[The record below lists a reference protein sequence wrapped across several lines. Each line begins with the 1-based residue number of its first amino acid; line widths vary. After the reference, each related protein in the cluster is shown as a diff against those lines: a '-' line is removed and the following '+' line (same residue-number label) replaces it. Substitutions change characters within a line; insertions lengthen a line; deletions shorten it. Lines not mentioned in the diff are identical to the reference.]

1 MRRAGQEHR
10 LARVAAGLSLRKVA
24 AATGASHQQVLRLE
38 RGELRRVS
46 IEELGSWFAVVGLDL
61 GIRTFP
67 AGDPIRD
74 RAQLALLERFRA
86 RLHPSIRWRSEVP
99 LPMDRDLRA
108 WDADIRGSQ
117 PAAWRCRVD
126 AETRVADAQ
135 ALERRLTL
143 KARDDPDGHLILLL
157 AETRANRRAVGW
169 LREGLRELLPLDP
182 RQLLRA
188 LHAGDDPGGSGI
200 VML

>member
-61 GIRTFP
+61 GIRAFP

-86 RLHPSIRWRSEVP
+86 RLHPSIRWRTEVP

>member
-86 RLHPSIRWRSEVP
+86 RLHPSIRWRTEVP

>member
-1 MRRAGQEHR
+1 
-10 LARVAAGLSLRKVA
+10 
-24 AATGASHQQVLRLE
+24 
-38 RGELRRVS
+38 
-46 IEELGSWFAVVGLDL
+46 
-61 GIRTFP
+61 
-67 AGDPIRD
+67 
-74 RAQLALLERFRA
+74 
-86 RLHPSIRWRSEVP
+86 
-99 LPMDRDLRA
+99 MDRDLRA

-117 PAAWRCRVD
+117 PQEWRCRVD

-157 AETRANRRAVGW
+157 ADTRANRRAVGW
-169 LREGLRELLPLDP
+169 LREGLRDLLPLDS

-188 LHAGDDPGGSGI
+188 LARGVDPGGSGI